1 VRVINFER
9 FFCVSHIFS
18 NLVFAFDQEATYL
31 VLNHFDESLPNIDQ
45 SLIDNFNN
53 ASFNFDESVN
63 LLFDDIDSDNNP
75 ASKYMDQIKEL
86 GTIHHVNYILLNKI
100 KHIDN
105 RIIMEGL
112 LFNTRSGGLVHRRKI
127 NVKNYNNGSVNEISL
142 WVGEIRNKIQGQWE
156 KERESIMF
164 QNPEEISYDKT
175 PMGAA
180 LRSLAIPGWG
190 QAYSGNS
197 LSAGL
202 WAALELSLSLAFI
215 SSYTNYD
222 TSAKSYLQNRK
233 NYNSTNDEK
242 EVSDYRASAEK
253 DWDDHVMYS
262 KLATVL
268 AGSTITGWVSNSVH
282 AWVFGPRPYTNI
294 YQKGLPQTAVPKG

>member
-1 VRVINFER
+1 MKE
-9 FFCVSHIFS
+9 FFVYFIFFS

-31 VLNHFDESLPNIDQ
+31 VLNHFDKPLPDIDQ

-53 ASFNFDESVN
+53 SSFNFDESVN
-63 LLFDDIDSDNNP
+63 LLFDDIDSDKNP

-86 GTIHHVNYILLNKI
+86 GTIHHVNYVLLNKI
-100 KHIDN
+100 KHNND

-127 NVKNYNNGSVNEISL
+127 NVKDYNNGSVNEISL
-142 WVGEIRNKIQGQWE
+142 WIGEIRNKIQKQWE
-156 KERESIMF
+156 EARESIMF
-164 QNPEEISYDKT
+164 LNPEEISYDKT

-233 NYNSTNDEK
+233 LYNATDDEK
-242 EVSDYRASAEK
+242 EVSAYRASAEK

-262 KLATVL
+262 KLAIVL

-294 YQKGLPQTAVPKG
+294 YQKGLSQTAVPKG

>member
-1 VRVINFER
+1 MKD
-9 FFCVSHIFS
+9 FFAYLIFFS

-75 ASKYMDQIKEL
+75 ASKYMDQIQEL
-86 GTIHHVNYILLNKI
+86 GTIHHVNYIILNKI
-100 KHIDN
+100 KHIDD

-127 NVKNYNNGSVNEISL
+127 NVKDYNNGSVNEISL
-142 WVGEIRNKIQGQWE
+142 WIGEIRNKIQKQWE
-156 KERESIMF
+156 EARESIMF
-164 QNPEEISYDKT
+164 LNPEEISYDKT

-233 NYNSTNDEK
+233 LYNATDDEK
-242 EVSDYRASAEK
+242 EVSAYRASAEK

-262 KLATVL
+262 KLAIAL

>member
-1 VRVINFER
+1 MKLNF
-9 FFCVSHIFS
+9 
-18 NLVFAFDQEATYL
+18 VFAFDQEATYL
-31 VLNHFDESLPNIDQ
+31 VLNHFDKPLPDIDQ

-53 ASFNFDESVN
+53 SSFNFDESVN
-63 LLFDDIDSDNNP
+63 LLFDDIDSDKNP

-100 KHIDN
+100 KHNND

-112 LFNTRSGGLVHRRKI
+112 LFNTRSGGLIHRRKI
-127 NVKNYNNGSVNEISL
+127 NVKDYNNGSVNEISL
-142 WVGEIRNKIQGQWE
+142 WVGEIRNKIQKQWE
-156 KERESIMF
+156 EARESIMF
-164 QNPEEISYDKT
+164 LNPEEIAYDKT

-222 TSAKSYLQNRK
+222 TSAKSFLRNIK
-233 NYNSTNDEK
+233 LYNATDDEK
-242 EVSDYRASAEK
+242 KVSAYRASAEK
-253 DWDDHVMYS
+253 DWDDHVIYS
-262 KLATVL
+262 KLAIAL

-294 YQKGLPQTAVPKG
+294 YQKGLPQTAVTKG

>member
-1 VRVINFER
+1 MKE
-9 FFCVSHIFS
+9 FFVYFIFFS

-31 VLNHFDESLPNIDQ
+31 VLNHFDEPLPDIDQ

-100 KHIDN
+100 KHIDD

-127 NVKNYNNGSVNEISL
+127 NVKDYNNGSVNEISL
-142 WVGEIRNKIQGQWE
+142 WVGEIRNKIQKQWE
-156 KERESIMF
+156 EARESIMF
-164 QNPEEISYDKT
+164 LNPEEISYDKT

-222 TSAKSYLQNRK
+222 TSAKSYLQNLK
-233 NYNSTNDEK
+233 LYNATDDEK
-242 EVSDYRASAEK
+242 EVSAYRASAEK

-262 KLATVL
+262 KLAIAL

>member
-1 VRVINFER
+1 MKE
-9 FFCVSHIFS
+9 FFVYFIFFS
-18 NLVFAFDQEATYL
+18 NFVFAFDQEATYL
-31 VLNHFDESLPNIDQ
+31 VLNHFDKPLPDIDQ

-53 ASFNFDESVN
+53 SSFNFDESVN
-63 LLFDDIDSDNNP
+63 LLFDDIDSDKNP

-100 KHIDN
+100 KHNND

-112 LFNTRSGGLVHRRKI
+112 LFNTRSGGLIHRRKI
-127 NVKNYNNGSVNEISL
+127 NVKDYNNGSVNEISL
-142 WVGEIRNKIQGQWE
+142 WVGEIRNKIQKQWE
-156 KERESIMF
+156 EARESIMF
-164 QNPEEISYDKT
+164 LNPEEISYDKT

-222 TSAKSYLQNRK
+222 TSAKSFLQNMK
-233 NYNSTNDEK
+233 LYNATDDEK
-242 EVSDYRASAEK
+242 KVSAYRASAEK
-253 DWDDHVMYS
+253 DWDDHVIYS
-262 KLATVL
+262 KLAIAL

-294 YQKGLPQTAVPKG
+294 YQKGLPQTAVTKG

>member
-1 VRVINFER
+1 LKE
-9 FFCVSHIFS
+9 FFVYFIFFS
-18 NLVFAFDQEATYL
+18 NFVFAFDQEATYL

-63 LLFDDIDSDNNP
+63 LLFDDIDSDKNP

-100 KHIDN
+100 KHNND

-112 LFNTRSGGLVHRRKI
+112 LFNTRSGGLIHRRKI
-127 NVKNYNNGSVNEISL
+127 NVKDYNNGSVNEISL
-142 WVGEIRNKIQGQWE
+142 WVGEIRNKIQKQWE
-156 KERESIMF
+156 EARESIMF
-164 QNPEEISYDKT
+164 LNPEEIAYDKT

-222 TSAKSYLQNRK
+222 TSAKSFLQNMK
-233 NYNSTNDEK
+233 LYNATDDEK
-242 EVSDYRASAEK
+242 KVSAYRASAEK
-253 DWDDHVMYS
+253 DWDDHVIYS
-262 KLATVL
+262 KLAIAL

-294 YQKGLPQTAVPKG
+294 YQKGLPQTAVTKG

>member
-1 VRVINFER
+1 MYLIF
-9 FFCVSHIFS
+9 FS
-18 NLVFAFDQEATYL
+18 NLAFAFDQEATYL

-53 ASFNFDESVN
+53 ASFIFDESVN

-86 GTIHHVNYILLNKI
+86 GTIHRVNYILLNKI
-100 KHIDN
+100 KHIDD
-105 RIIMEGL
+105 RIIMEGM
-112 LFNTRSGGLVHRRKI
+112 LFNTRSGGLIHRRKI
-127 NVKNYNNGSVNEISL
+127 NVKDYNNGSVNEISL
-142 WVGEIRNKIQGQWE
+142 WVGEIRNKIQKQWE
-156 KERESIMF
+156 EARESIMF
-164 QNPEEISYDKT
+164 LNPEEISYDKT

-233 NYNSTNDEK
+233 LYNATDDEK
-242 EVSDYRASAEK
+242 EVSAYRASAEK

-262 KLATVL
+262 KLAIAL

>member
-1 VRVINFER
+1 LKE
-9 FFCVSHIFS
+9 FFAYFIFFS

-31 VLNHFDESLPNIDQ
+31 VLNHFDKPLPDIDQ

-53 ASFNFDESVN
+53 SSFNFDESVN
-63 LLFDDIDSDNNP
+63 LLFDDIDSDKNP

-100 KHIDN
+100 KHNND

-127 NVKNYNNGSVNEISL
+127 NVKDYNNGSVNEISL
-142 WVGEIRNKIQGQWE
+142 WVGEIRNKIQKQWE
-156 KERESIMF
+156 EARESIMF
-164 QNPEEISYDKT
+164 LNPEEISYDKT

-233 NYNSTNDEK
+233 LYNATDDEK
-242 EVSDYRASAEK
+242 EVSAYRASAEK

-262 KLATVL
+262 KLAIVL

-294 YQKGLPQTAVPKG
+294 YQKGLSQTAVPKG

>member
-1 VRVINFER
+1 MKEFLVYFIF
-9 FFCVSHIFS
+9 FS
-18 NLVFAFDQEATYL
+18 NLAFAFDQEATYL
-31 VLNHFDESLPNIDQ
+31 VLNHFDEPLPDIDQ

-86 GTIHHVNYILLNKI
+86 GTIHHVNYIILNKI
-100 KHIDN
+100 KHIDD

-127 NVKNYNNGSVNEISL
+127 NVKDYNNGSVNEISL
-142 WVGEIRNKIQGQWE
+142 WIGEIRNKIQKQWE
-156 KERESIMF
+156 EERESIMF
-164 QNPEEISYDKT
+164 LNPEEISYDKT

-202 WAALELSLSLAFI
+202 WAALELSLSMAFI

-233 NYNSTNDEK
+233 LYNATDDEK
-242 EVSDYRASAEK
+242 EVSAYRASAEK

-262 KLATVL
+262 KLAIAL

>member
-1 VRVINFER
+1 MKE
-9 FFCVSHIFS
+9 FFAYFIFFS
-18 NLVFAFDQEATYL
+18 NFVFAFDQEATYL
-31 VLNHFDESLPNIDQ
+31 VLNHFDKPLPDIDQ

-53 ASFNFDESVN
+53 SSFNFDESVN
-63 LLFDDIDSDNNP
+63 LLFDDIDSDKNP

-100 KHIDN
+100 KHNND

-112 LFNTRSGGLVHRRKI
+112 LFNTRSGGLIHRRKI
-127 NVKNYNNGSVNEISL
+127 NVKDYNNGSVNEISL
-142 WVGEIRNKIQGQWE
+142 WVGEIRNKIQKQWE
-156 KERESIMF
+156 EARESIMF
-164 QNPEEISYDKT
+164 LNPEEIAYDKT

-222 TSAKSYLQNRK
+222 TSAKSFLQNMK
-233 NYNSTNDEK
+233 LYNATDDEK
-242 EVSDYRASAEK
+242 KVSAYRASAEK
-253 DWDDHVMYS
+253 DWDDHVIYS
-262 KLATVL
+262 KLAIAL

-294 YQKGLPQTAVPKG
+294 YQKGLPQTAVTKG

>member
-1 VRVINFER
+1 MKE
-9 FFCVSHIFS
+9 FFVYFIFFS

-31 VLNHFDESLPNIDQ
+31 VLNHFDKPLPDIDQ

-53 ASFNFDESVN
+53 SSFNFDESVN
-63 LLFDDIDSDNNP
+63 LLFDDIDSDKNP

-100 KHIDN
+100 KHNND

-127 NVKNYNNGSVNEISL
+127 NVKDYNNGSVNEISL
-142 WVGEIRNKIQGQWE
+142 WVGEIRNKIQKQWE
-156 KERESIMF
+156 EARESIMF
-164 QNPEEISYDKT
+164 LNPEEILYDKT

-222 TSAKSYLQNRK
+222 TSAKSYLQNLK
-233 NYNSTNDEK
+233 LYNATDDEK
-242 EVSDYRASAEK
+242 EVSAYRASAEK

-262 KLATVL
+262 KLAIVL

>member
-1 VRVINFER
+1 MYFIF
-9 FFCVSHIFS
+9 FS

-31 VLNHFDESLPNIDQ
+31 VLNHFDEPLPDIDQ

-86 GTIHHVNYILLNKI
+86 GTTHHVNYILLNKI
-100 KHIDN
+100 KHNND

-127 NVKNYNNGSVNEISL
+127 NVKDYNNGSVNEISL
-142 WVGEIRNKIQGQWE
+142 WVGEIRNKIQKQWE
-156 KERESIMF
+156 EARESIMF
-164 QNPEEISYDKT
+164 LNPEEISYDKT

-222 TSAKSYLQNRK
+222 ISAKSYLQNLK
-233 NYNSTNDEK
+233 LYNATDDEK
-242 EVSDYRASAEK
+242 EVSAYRASAEK

-262 KLATVL
+262 KLAIAL

>member
-1 VRVINFER
+1 LKE
-9 FFCVSHIFS
+9 FFVYFILFS

-31 VLNHFDESLPNIDQ
+31 VLNHFDKPLPDIDQ

-53 ASFNFDESVN
+53 SSFNFDESVN
-63 LLFDDIDSDNNP
+63 LLFDDIDSDKNP

-100 KHIDN
+100 KHNND

-127 NVKNYNNGSVNEISL
+127 NVKDYNNGSVNEISL
-142 WVGEIRNKIQGQWE
+142 WVGEIRNKIQKQWE
-156 KERESIMF
+156 EARESIMF
-164 QNPEEISYDKT
+164 LNPEEISYDKT

-233 NYNSTNDEK
+233 LYNATDDEK
-242 EVSDYRASAEK
+242 EVSAYRASAEK

-262 KLATVL
+262 KLAIAL

>member
-1 VRVINFER
+1 MKEFLVYFIF
-9 FFCVSHIFS
+9 FS

-31 VLNHFDESLPNIDQ
+31 VLNHFDKPLPDIDQ

-53 ASFNFDESVN
+53 SSFNFDESVN
-63 LLFDDIDSDNNP
+63 LLFDDIDSDKNP

-100 KHIDN
+100 KHNND

-112 LFNTRSGGLVHRRKI
+112 LFNTRSGGLIHRRKI
-127 NVKNYNNGSVNEISL
+127 NVKDYNNGSVNEISL
-142 WVGEIRNKIQGQWE
+142 WVGEIRNKIQKQWE
-156 KERESIMF
+156 EARESIMF
-164 QNPEEISYDKT
+164 LNPEEIAYDKT

-215 SSYTNYD
+215 ASYTNYD
-222 TSAKSYLQNRK
+222 TSAKSFLQNMK
-233 NYNSTNDEK
+233 LYNATDDEK
-242 EVSDYRASAEK
+242 KVSAYRASAEK
-253 DWDDHVMYS
+253 DWDDHVIYS
-262 KLATVL
+262 KLAIAL

-294 YQKGLPQTAVPKG
+294 YQKGLPQTAVTKG

>member
-1 VRVINFER
+1 MKELFVYSIF
-9 FFCVSHIFS
+9 FS

-31 VLNHFDESLPNIDQ
+31 VLNHFDKPLPDIDQ

-53 ASFNFDESVN
+53 SSFNFDESVN
-63 LLFDDIDSDNNP
+63 LLFDDIDSDKNP

-100 KHIDN
+100 KHIDD

-127 NVKNYNNGSVNEISL
+127 NVKDYNNGSVNEISL
-142 WVGEIRNKIQGQWE
+142 WVGEIRNKIQKQWE
-156 KERESIMF
+156 EARKSIMF
-164 QNPEEISYDKT
+164 LNPEEISYDKT

-233 NYNSTNDEK
+233 LYNATDDEK
-242 EVSDYRASAEK
+242 EVSAYRASAEK

-262 KLATVL
+262 KLAIVL

-294 YQKGLPQTAVPKG
+294 YQKGLSQTAVPKG

>member
-1 VRVINFER
+1 LKELFVYFVF
-9 FFCVSHIFS
+9 FS

-31 VLNHFDESLPNIDQ
+31 VLNHFDEPLPDIDQ

-53 ASFNFDESVN
+53 ASFNFDESVK

-100 KHIDN
+100 KHIDE

-127 NVKNYNNGSVNEISL
+127 NVKDYNNGSVNEISL
-142 WVGEIRNKIQGQWE
+142 WVGEIRNKIQKQWE
-156 KERESIMF
+156 EARASIMF
-164 QNPEEISYDKT
+164 LNPEEISYDKT

-233 NYNSTNDEK
+233 LYNETDDEK
-242 EVSDYRASAEK
+242 EVSTFRASAEK

-262 KLATVL
+262 KLAIAL

>member
-1 VRVINFER
+1 MK
-9 FFCVSHIFS
+9 FFLVYFIFFS

-31 VLNHFDESLPNIDQ
+31 VLNHFDKPLPDIDQ

-53 ASFNFDESVN
+53 SSFNFDESVN
-63 LLFDDIDSDNNP
+63 VLFDDIDSDNNP
-75 ASKYMDQIKEL
+75 ASKYMDQIKDL
-86 GTIHHVNYILLNKI
+86 GIIHHVNYILLNKI
-100 KHIDN
+100 KHIDD

-127 NVKNYNNGSVNEISL
+127 NVKDYNNGSVNEISL
-142 WVGEIRNKIQGQWE
+142 WVGEIRNKIQKQWE
-156 KERESIMF
+156 EARESIMF
-164 QNPEEISYDKT
+164 LNPEEISYDKT

-222 TSAKSYLQNRK
+222 TSAKSYLQNLK
-233 NYNSTNDEK
+233 LYNATDDEK
-242 EVSDYRASAEK
+242 EVSAYRASAEK

-262 KLATVL
+262 KLAIAL

-294 YQKGLPQTAVPKG
+294 YQKGLPQKAVPKG

>member
-1 VRVINFER
+1 MKEIFVYFIF
-9 FFCVSHIFS
+9 FS
-18 NLVFAFDQEATYL
+18 NLVFAFNQEASYL
-31 VLNHFDESLPNIDQ
+31 VLNHFDKPLPDIDQ

-53 ASFNFDESVN
+53 SSFNFDESVN
-63 LLFDDIDSDNNP
+63 LLFDDIDSDDNP
-75 ASKYMDQIKEL
+75 ASKYMDRIKDL
-86 GTIHHVNYILLNKI
+86 GIIHNVSYILLNKI
-100 KHIDN
+100 KHIDD

-127 NVKNYNNGSVNEISL
+127 NVKDYNNGSVNEISL
-142 WVGEIRNKIQGQWE
+142 WVGEIRNKIQKQWE
-156 KERESIMF
+156 EARESIMF
-164 QNPEEISYDKT
+164 LNPEEISYDKT

-190 QAYSGNS
+190 QLYSGNS

-202 WAALELSLSLAFI
+202 WAVLELSLSLAFI

-222 TSAKSYLQNRK
+222 TSAKSYLQNLK
-233 NYNSTNDEK
+233 LYDATDDEK
-242 EVSDYRASAEK
+242 EVAAYRASAEK

-262 KLATVL
+262 KLAIAL
-268 AGSTITGWVSNSVH
+268 AGSTITGWVANSVH

>member
-1 VRVINFER
+1 MKE
-9 FFCVSHIFS
+9 FFVYFIFFS
-18 NLVFAFDQEATYL
+18 NLAFAFDQEATYL
-31 VLNHFDESLPNIDQ
+31 VLNHFDEPLPDIDQ

-100 KHIDN
+100 KHIDD

-127 NVKNYNNGSVNEISL
+127 NVKDYNNGSVNEISL
-142 WVGEIRNKIQGQWE
+142 WIGEIRNKIQKQWE
-156 KERESIMF
+156 EARESIMF
-164 QNPEEISYDKT
+164 LNPEEISYDKT

-180 LRSLAIPGWG
+180 IRSLAIPGWG

-233 NYNSTNDEK
+233 LYNATDDEK
-242 EVSDYRASAEK
+242 EVSAYRASAEK

-262 KLATVL
+262 KLAIVL

-294 YQKGLPQTAVPKG
+294 YQKGLPQIAVPKG

>member
-1 VRVINFER
+1 MKD
-9 FFCVSHIFS
+9 FFVYFIFFS
-18 NLVFAFDQEATYL
+18 NLAFTFDQEATYL
-31 VLNHFDESLPNIDQ
+31 VLNRFDESLPNIDQ

-142 WVGEIRNKIQGQWE
+142 WVGEIRNKIEKQWE
-156 KERESIMF
+156 KARESIMF
-164 QNPEEISYDKT
+164 ETPEEISYDKT

-202 WAALELSLSLAFI
+202 WAALELSLSVAFI

-222 TSAKSYLQNRK
+222 TSAKSYLQNLK
-233 NYNSTNDEK
+233 SYNTTDDEK
-242 EVSDYRASAEK
+242 EVSAYRASAEK

-262 KLATVL
+262 KLAIAL

>member
-1 VRVINFER
+1 MKE
-9 FFCVSHIFS
+9 FFVYFTLFS

-31 VLNHFDESLPNIDQ
+31 VLNHFDKPLPDIDQ

-53 ASFNFDESVN
+53 SSFNFDESVN
-63 LLFDDIDSDNNP
+63 VLFDDIDSDNNP
-75 ASKYMDQIKEL
+75 ASKYMDQIKDL

-100 KHIDN
+100 KHIDD

-127 NVKNYNNGSVNEISL
+127 NVKDYNNGSVNEISL
-142 WVGEIRNKIQGQWE
+142 WVGEIRNKIQKQWE
-156 KERESIMF
+156 EARESIMF
-164 QNPEEISYDKT
+164 LNPEEISYDKT

-222 TSAKSYLQNRK
+222 TSSKSYLQNLK
-233 NYNSTNDEK
+233 LYDATDDEK
-242 EVSDYRASAEK
+242 EVSAYRASAEK

-262 KLATVL
+262 KLAIAL

>member
-1 VRVINFER
+1 MKE
-9 FFCVSHIFS
+9 FFVYLIFFS
-18 NLVFAFDQEATYL
+18 NFVFAFDQEATYL
-31 VLNHFDESLPNIDQ
+31 VLNHFDKPLPDIDQ

-53 ASFNFDESVN
+53 SSFNFDESIN
-63 LLFDDIDSDNNP
+63 LFFDDIDSDKNP

-100 KHIDN
+100 KHNND

-112 LFNTRSGGLVHRRKI
+112 LFNTRSGGLIHRRKI
-127 NVKNYNNGSVNEISL
+127 NVKDYNNGSVNEISL
-142 WVGEIRNKIQGQWE
+142 WVGEIRNKIQKQWE
-156 KERESIMF
+156 EARESIMF
-164 QNPEEISYDKT
+164 LNPEEIAYDKT

-222 TSAKSYLQNRK
+222 TSAKSYLQNLK
-233 NYNSTNDEK
+233 LYNATDDEK
-242 EVSDYRASAEK
+242 EVSAYRASAEK
-253 DWDDHVMYS
+253 DWDDHVIYS
-262 KLATVL
+262 KLAIAL

>member
-1 VRVINFER
+1 MYFIF
-9 FFCVSHIFS
+9 FS

-31 VLNHFDESLPNIDQ
+31 VLNHFDEPLPDIDQ

-100 KHIDN
+100 KHIDD

-127 NVKNYNNGSVNEISL
+127 NVKDYNNGSVNEISL
-142 WVGEIRNKIQGQWE
+142 WIGEIRNKIQKQWE
-156 KERESIMF
+156 EARESIMF
-164 QNPEEISYDKT
+164 LNPEEISYDKT
-175 PMGAA
+175 PIGAA

-233 NYNSTNDEK
+233 LYNATDDEK
-242 EVSDYRASAEK
+242 EVSAYRASAEK

-262 KLATVL
+262 KLAIAL

>member
-1 VRVINFER
+1 MYFIF
-9 FFCVSHIFS
+9 FS
-18 NLVFAFDQEATYL
+18 NLAFAFDQEATYL
-31 VLNHFDESLPNIDQ
+31 VLNHFDEPLPDIDQ
-45 SLIDNFNN
+45 SIIDNFNN

-100 KHIDN
+100 KHIDD

-127 NVKNYNNGSVNEISL
+127 NVKDYNNGSVNEISL
-142 WVGEIRNKIQGQWE
+142 WVGEIRNKIQKQWE
-156 KERESIMF
+156 EARESIMF
-164 QNPEEISYDKT
+164 LNPEEISYDKT

-222 TSAKSYLQNRK
+222 TSSKSYLQNLK
-233 NYNSTNDEK
+233 LYDATDDEK
-242 EVSDYRASAEK
+242 EVSAYRASAEK

-262 KLATVL
+262 KLAIAL

>member
-1 VRVINFER
+1 MKE
-9 FFCVSHIFS
+9 FFVYFIFFS
-18 NLVFAFDQEATYL
+18 NLAFAFDQEATYL
-31 VLNHFDESLPNIDQ
+31 VLNHFDEPLPDIDQ

-86 GTIHHVNYILLNKI
+86 GNIHHVNYILLNKI
-100 KHIDN
+100 KHIDD

-127 NVKNYNNGSVNEISL
+127 NVKDYNNGSVNEISL
-142 WVGEIRNKIQGQWE
+142 WIGEIRNKIQKQWE
-156 KERESIMF
+156 EARESIMF
-164 QNPEEISYDKT
+164 LNPEEISYDKT

-222 TSAKSYLQNRK
+222 TSAKSYLQNLK
-233 NYNSTNDEK
+233 LYNATDDEK
-242 EVSDYRASAEK
+242 EVSAYRASAEK

-262 KLATVL
+262 KLAIVL
-268 AGSTITGWVSNSVH
+268 AGSTITGWISNSVH

-294 YQKGLPQTAVPKG
+294 YQKGLSQTAVPKG

>member
-1 VRVINFER
+1 MYFIF
-9 FFCVSHIFS
+9 FS

-31 VLNHFDESLPNIDQ
+31 VLNHFDEPLPDIDQ

-75 ASKYMDQIKEL
+75 ASKYMDEIKEL
-86 GTIHHVNYILLNKI
+86 GTTHHVNYILLNKI
-100 KHIDN
+100 KHNND

-127 NVKNYNNGSVNEISL
+127 NVKDYNNGSVNEISL
-142 WVGEIRNKIQGQWE
+142 WVGEIRNKIQKQWE
-156 KERESIMF
+156 EARESIMF
-164 QNPEEISYDKT
+164 LNPEEISYDKT
-175 PMGAA
+175 PLGAA

-233 NYNSTNDEK
+233 LYNATDDEK
-242 EVSDYRASAEK
+242 EVSAYRASAEK

-262 KLATVL
+262 KLAIAL

>member
-1 VRVINFER
+1 MKE
-9 FFCVSHIFS
+9 FFVYFIFFL

-31 VLNHFDESLPNIDQ
+31 VLNHFDKPLPDIDQ

-53 ASFNFDESVN
+53 SSFNFDESVN
-63 LLFDDIDSDNNP
+63 LLFDDIDSDKNP

-100 KHIDN
+100 KHNND

-127 NVKNYNNGSVNEISL
+127 NVKDYNNGSVNEISL
-142 WVGEIRNKIQGQWE
+142 WVGEIRNKIQKQWE
-156 KERESIMF
+156 EARESIMF
-164 QNPEEISYDKT
+164 LNPEEISYDKT

-233 NYNSTNDEK
+233 LYNATDDEK
-242 EVSDYRASAEK
+242 EVSAYRASAEK

-262 KLATVL
+262 KLAIVL

-294 YQKGLPQTAVPKG
+294 YQKGLSQTAVPKG

>member
-1 VRVINFER
+1 MKE
-9 FFCVSHIFS
+9 FFVYFIFFS
-18 NLVFAFDQEATYL
+18 NLAFAFDQEATYL
-31 VLNHFDESLPNIDQ
+31 VLNHFDEPLPDIDQ

-53 ASFNFDESVN
+53 SSFNFDESVS
-63 LLFDDIDSDNNP
+63 LLFDDIDSDKNP

-100 KHIDN
+100 KHNND

-112 LFNTRSGGLVHRRKI
+112 LFNTRSGGLIHRRKI
-127 NVKNYNNGSVNEISL
+127 NVKDYNNGSVNEISL
-142 WVGEIRNKIQGQWE
+142 WVGEIRNKIQKQWE
-156 KERESIMF
+156 EARESIMF
-164 QNPEEISYDKT
+164 LNPEEIAYDKT

-222 TSAKSYLQNRK
+222 TSAKSFLQNMK
-233 NYNSTNDEK
+233 LYNATDDEK
-242 EVSDYRASAEK
+242 KVSAYRASAEK
-253 DWDDHVMYS
+253 DWDDHVIYS
-262 KLATVL
+262 KLAIAL

-294 YQKGLPQTAVPKG
+294 YQKGLPQTAVTKG

>member
-1 VRVINFER
+1 MKE
-9 FFCVSHIFS
+9 FFVYFIFFS
-18 NLVFAFDQEATYL
+18 NLAFAFDQEATYL
-31 VLNHFDESLPNIDQ
+31 VLNHFDEPLPDIDQ

-53 ASFNFDESVN
+53 SSFNFDESVN
-63 LLFDDIDSDNNP
+63 LLFDDIDSDKNP

-100 KHIDN
+100 KHNND

-112 LFNTRSGGLVHRRKI
+112 LFNTRSGGLIHRRKI
-127 NVKNYNNGSVNEISL
+127 NVKDYNNGSVNEISL
-142 WVGEIRNKIQGQWE
+142 WVGEIRNKIQKQWE
-156 KERESIMF
+156 EARESIMF
-164 QNPEEISYDKT
+164 LNPEEISYDKT

-180 LRSLAIPGWG
+180 IRSLAIPGWG

-233 NYNSTNDEK
+233 LYNATDDEK
-242 EVSDYRASAEK
+242 EVSAYRASAEK

-262 KLATVL
+262 KLAIAL

-294 YQKGLPQTAVPKG
+294 YQKGLPQTAVTKG

>member
-1 VRVINFER
+1 MKE
-9 FFCVSHIFS
+9 FFVYLIFFS
-18 NLVFAFDQEATYL
+18 NFVFAFDQEATYL
-31 VLNHFDESLPNIDQ
+31 VLNHFDKPLPDIDQ

-53 ASFNFDESVN
+53 SSFHFDESVN
-63 LLFDDIDSDNNP
+63 LLFDDIDSDKNP

-100 KHIDN
+100 KHNND

-112 LFNTRSGGLVHRRKI
+112 LFNTRSGGLIHRRKI
-127 NVKNYNNGSVNEISL
+127 NVKDYNNGSVNEISL
-142 WVGEIRNKIQGQWE
+142 WVGEIRNKIQKQWE
-156 KERESIMF
+156 EARESIMF
-164 QNPEEISYDKT
+164 LNPEEIAYDKT

-222 TSAKSYLQNRK
+222 TSAKSFLQNMK
-233 NYNSTNDEK
+233 LYNATDDEK
-242 EVSDYRASAEK
+242 KVSAYRASAEK
-253 DWDDHVMYS
+253 DWDDHVIYS
-262 KLATVL
+262 KLAIAL

-294 YQKGLPQTAVPKG
+294 YQKGLPQTAVTKG

>member
-1 VRVINFER
+1 MYFIF
-9 FFCVSHIFS
+9 FS

-31 VLNHFDESLPNIDQ
+31 VLNHFDEPLPDIDQ

-53 ASFNFDESVN
+53 ASFNFHESVN

-86 GTIHHVNYILLNKI
+86 GTIHRVNYILLNKI
-100 KHIDN
+100 KHIDD
-105 RIIMEGL
+105 RIILEGL

-142 WVGEIRNKIQGQWE
+142 WVGEIRNKIQKQWE
-156 KERESIMF
+156 EARESIMF
-164 QNPEEISYDKT
+164 LNPEEISYDKT

-202 WAALELSLSLAFI
+202 WAALELSLSVAFI

-222 TSAKSYLQNRK
+222 TSAKSYLQNLK
-233 NYNSTNDEK
+233 SYNATDDEK
-242 EVSDYRASAEK
+242 EVSAYRASAEK

-262 KLATVL
+262 KLAIAL

>member
-1 VRVINFER
+1 MYLIF
-9 FFCVSHIFS
+9 FS

-100 KHIDN
+100 KHIDD

-127 NVKNYNNGSVNEISL
+127 NVKDYNNGSVNEISL
-142 WVGEIRNKIQGQWE
+142 WIGEIRNKIQKQWE
-156 KERESIMF
+156 EARESIMF
-164 QNPEEISYDKT
+164 LNPEEISYDKT

-222 TSAKSYLQNRK
+222 TSAKSYLQNLK
-233 NYNSTNDEK
+233 LYNATDDEK
-242 EVSDYRASAEK
+242 EVSAYRASAEK

-262 KLATVL
+262 KLAIAL

-294 YQKGLPQTAVPKG
+294 YQKGLPQTAVTKG

>member
-1 VRVINFER
+1 MKE
-9 FFCVSHIFS
+9 FFVYFIFFS

-31 VLNHFDESLPNIDQ
+31 VLNHFDKPLPDIDQ

-53 ASFNFDESVN
+53 SSFNFDESVS
-63 LLFDDIDSDNNP
+63 LLFDDIDSDKNP
-75 ASKYMDQIKEL
+75 ASKYMNQIKEL

-100 KHIDN
+100 KHNND

-127 NVKNYNNGSVNEISL
+127 NVKDYNNGSVNEISL
-142 WVGEIRNKIQGQWE
+142 WVGEIRNKIQKQWE
-156 KERESIMF
+156 EARESIMF
-164 QNPEEISYDKT
+164 LNPEEISYDKT

-233 NYNSTNDEK
+233 LYNATDDEK
-242 EVSDYRASAEK
+242 EVSAYRASAEK

-262 KLATVL
+262 KLAIVL

-294 YQKGLPQTAVPKG
+294 YQKGLSQIAVPKG